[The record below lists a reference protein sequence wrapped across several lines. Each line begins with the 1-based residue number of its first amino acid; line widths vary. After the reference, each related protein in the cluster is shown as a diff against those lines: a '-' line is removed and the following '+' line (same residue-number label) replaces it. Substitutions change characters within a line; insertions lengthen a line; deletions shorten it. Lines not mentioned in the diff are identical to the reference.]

1 MSERQQRSEATHP
14 PRRGVQE
21 TYNKRSWGIRSMDID
36 MSVHHATL
44 KPRKLLR
51 NDGTI
56 STQIV
61 ESVRRPTR
69 ASEKD
74 NASFNGGTRLLTL
87 RSFLSANAI
96 RSTDSMDG
104 IDWCSSNNSRP
115 CALRNV
121 TVPILITAMGGHY
134 FIRDNEIHYEAAA
147 SADKDF
153 IVRRS
158 DPWHPPLYGLR
169 DDSRPVFEQREQL
182 LRLRAEV
189 DQRTFPH

>member
-1 MSERQQRSEATHP
+1 MAPS
-14 PRRGVQE
+14 
-21 TYNKRSWGIRSMDID
+21 
-36 MSVHHATL
+36 
-44 KPRKLLR
+44 
-51 NDGTI
+51 

-61 ESVRRPTR
+61 ESVRRPAP
-69 ASEKD
+69 ASEKA
-74 NASFNGGTRLLTL
+74 NASFNSGTRLLTL

-104 IDWCSSNNSRP
+104 IDWCSSNNSTP

-153 IVRRS
+153 IVLEGATHGIRPARPARRLPAS
-158 DPWHPPLYGLR
+158 I
-169 DDSRPVFEQREQL
+169 
-182 LRLRAEV
+182 
-189 DQRTFPH
+189 RTA

>member
-1 MSERQQRSEATHP
+1 MLFRS
-14 PRRGVQE
+14 
-21 TYNKRSWGIRSMDID
+21 
-36 MSVHHATL
+36 

-61 ESVRRPTR
+61 ESVRRPTP
-69 ASEKD
+69 ASEKA
-74 NASFNGGTRLLTL
+74 NASFNAGTRLLTL

-96 RSTDSMDG
+96 RSSDSMDG
-104 IDWCSSNNSRP
+104 IDWCSSNNSTP

-153 IVRRS
+153 IVLEGATHGIRPCTACETTPGQYS
-158 DPWHPPLYGLR
+158 NSVNNYFDYLR
-169 DDSRPVFEQREQL
+169 KWINARVPTDS
-182 LRLRAEV
+182 
-189 DQRTFPH
+189 H